1 MDRRAN
7 FKIPRK
13 HKINISAVKY
23 YWKHIVL
30 DLDNSA
36 RAKLYDGN
44 QLVFL
49 GDGYMA
55 LKMFI
60 TRSGNDPAVT
70 KKFKSQLQMREKLQ
84 WKDQPLAQHPFL
96 EVSKKTTNSTS

>member
-23 YWKHIVL
+23 YWKHLVL

-84 WKDQPLAQHPFL
+84 WKEP
-96 EVSKKTTNSTS
+96 KKDARDGMEGK

>member
-7 FKIPRK
+7 FKIPRRR
-13 HKINISAVKY
+13 KININAVRY
-23 YWKHIVL
+23 FWKHLVL

-36 RAKLYDGN
+36 RAKLYVGK

-60 TRSGNDPAVT
+60 QISGNDPAVT
-70 KKFKSQLQMREKLQ
+70 QKFKSQLQMREKLK
-84 WKDQPLAQHPFL
+84 WKEP
-96 EVSKKTTNSTS
+96 KKDARDGMES